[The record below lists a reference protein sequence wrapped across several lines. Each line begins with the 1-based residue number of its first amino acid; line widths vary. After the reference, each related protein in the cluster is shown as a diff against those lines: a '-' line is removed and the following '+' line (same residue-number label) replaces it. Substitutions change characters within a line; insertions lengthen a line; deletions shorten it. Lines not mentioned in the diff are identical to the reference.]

1 LQREMASRGIGGWF
15 GMSPL
20 LARGRSSG
28 AAFFARALAI
38 TSAVAITSLPVIA
51 ADLPPVAAGDV
62 DDALAPWFRITEIRG
77 GVLAANLD
85 GGNSED
91 AKTLINAEI
100 LFGQLNRERHYEN
113 PILEQFLHPRVHVGT
128 SLSVEQGGTNQVY
141 AGLTWDYRLTDRLFF
156 ESTFGGTVHDGPTSG
171 NDTNSYGCSVLFR
184 ESAGIGFDITEHLT
198 VLATVDHMSN
208 AGLCDQ
214 NQGLTNAGVKLGY
227 RW

>member
-1 LQREMASRGIGGWF
+1 
-15 GMSPL
+15 MSLL

-28 AAFFARALAI
+28 AAFFAHALAI
-38 TSAVAITSLPVIA
+38 ASAVAITSLPVMA
-51 ADLPPVAAGDV
+51 ADLPPAGDV
-62 DDALAPWFRITEIRG
+62 PPVAADIDDALAPWFRITEIRG

-100 LFGQLNRERHYEN
+100 IFGQLNRARHYEN
-113 PILEQFLHPRVHVGT
+113 PILEEFLHPRVHVGT
-128 SLSVEQGGTNQVY
+128 SLSVQQGGTNQVY